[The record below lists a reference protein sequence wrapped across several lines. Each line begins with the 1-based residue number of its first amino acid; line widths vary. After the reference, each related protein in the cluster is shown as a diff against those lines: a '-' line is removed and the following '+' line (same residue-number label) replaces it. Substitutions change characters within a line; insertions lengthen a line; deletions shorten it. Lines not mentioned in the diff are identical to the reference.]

1 MESDQ
6 LMNTR
11 NTRFL
16 ARLMIL
22 FLLAAFLFQACRQE
36 SVPEPYRPTFAHA
49 NYIHSLEQAGLAE
62 SALALDWIQASRECL
77 NHPVAVTTPF
87 EETFYVDPAGAFA
100 VVYRFEIKRGQRTEI
115 EIDLESPN
123 PVRVFMDL
131 FRTEGD
137 SSQYWVKVAS
147 ANESEHRLEVE
158 PRVTFEYAVRIQPE
172 LLRGGRFTVT
182 IRTVPSLGFPVQGGR
197 FRDIGSWFGDPR
209 DGGRREH
216 HGVDIF
222 ARRHT
227 PVVAPSDAEVSRVR
241 EGAVGGRTV
250 WLRDE
255 ERGFSMYFAHL
266 QEQKV
271 RARDRVKKGQ
281 VIGTVGNTGNARTTP
296 PHLHFAIYYRGSGA
310 VDPVDFLRETDD
322 APMAVT
328 ADLQILG
335 QWMRARAGRTSL
347 RTSSAARSER
357 LSEVEP
363 YTPMK
368 VLAAAADRYRVLLPD
383 GQTGYI
389 APDRIEPL
397 GESLQTQAV
406 ARTLSITES
415 PKMGSVEME
424 RILPGKMINIL
435 AYFHDYWLVRTD
447 EGLTGWA
454 AASSPAPPGGRL
466 PDLGDQD

>member
-1 MESDQ
+1 
-6 LMNTR
+6 MNTR
-11 NTRFL
+11 NTRFQKGL
-16 ARLMIL
+16 L
-22 FLLAAFLFQACRQE
+22 FLFMPAVFLSQACRQE
-36 SVPEPYRPTFAHA
+36 SIPKPYLPTYAHA

-62 SALALDWIQASRECL
+62 SALAGDWIQASRECL

-100 VVYRFEIKRGQRTEI
+100 VVYSFEIKRGQRTEI

-131 FRTEGD
+131 FRMEGD
-137 SSQYWVKVAS
+137 SSQHWEKVAS
-147 ANESEHRLEVE
+147 ANESEYRLEVE
-158 PRVTFEYAVRIQPE
+158 PRVTFEYALRIQPE

-182 IRTVPSLGFPVQGGR
+182 IRTVPSLGFPVQGGS

-241 EGAVGGRTV
+241 EGTVGGRTV

-271 RARDRVKKGQ
+271 RARDRVIKGQ

-296 PHLHFAIYYRGSGA
+296 PHLHFAIYYRRSGA

-322 APMAVT
+322 SPTAVT

-335 QWMRARAGRTSL
+335 QWVRARAGRTSL
-347 RTSSAARSER
+347 RTSTAARSTQ
-357 LSEVEP
+357 LSEVDP
-363 YTPMK
+363 FTPMK
-368 VLAAAADRYRVLLPD
+368 VMAAAADRYRVLLPN
-383 GQTGYI
+383 GMSGYI
-389 APDRIEPL
+389 SPGRIESI
-397 GESLQTQAV
+397 GESLQSQTANQPLPITV
-406 ARTLSITES
+406 SPESESIE
-415 PKMGSVEME
+415 MG
-424 RILPGKMINIL
+424 RIPPGKMINIL
-435 AYFHDYWLVRTD
+435 AYFQDYWLVRTT

-454 AASSPAPPGGRL
+454 AAPSPAPPGGRL

>member
-1 MESDQ
+1 
-6 LMNTR
+6 MNTR

-16 ARLMIL
+16 ARLLVI
-22 FLLAAFLFQACRQE
+22 FLLVAFLFQACSQE
-36 SVPEPYRPTFAHA
+36 SVPKPYRPTYAHA
-49 NYIHSLEQAGLAE
+49 DYIHSLEQAGLAG
-62 SALALDWIQASRECL
+62 SALAGDWIQASGECL

-115 EIDLESPN
+115 EIDLEGPN

-137 SSQYWVKVAS
+137 SSQYWVRVAS
-147 ANESEHRLEVE
+147 ANESDYRLEVE

-222 ARRHT
+222 ARRHS

-271 RARDRVKKGQ
+271 SARDRVKKGQ

-296 PHLHFAIYYRGSGA
+296 PHLHFAIYYGRSGP
-310 VDPVDFLRETDD
+310 VDPVDFLRETNDV
-322 APMAVT
+322 PTAVT

-335 QWMRARAGRTSL
+335 QWVRARIGRTSL
-347 RTSSAARSER
+347 RTSPADRSTE
-357 LSEVEP
+357 LVEVDP
-363 YTPMK
+363 FTPMK
-368 VLAAAADRYRVLLPD
+368 VMAAAADHYRVLLPN
-383 GQTGYI
+383 GLSGYI
-389 APDRIEPL
+389 SPERIEST
-397 GESLQTQAV
+397 GESLQSQTADQPLPITASPESDSLEIGRIPSGAV
-406 ARTLSITES
+406 
-415 PKMGSVEME
+415 VD
-424 RILPGKMINIL
+424 IL
-435 AYFHDYWLVRTD
+435 ALFQDYWLVRTA
-447 EGLTGWA
+447 EGLTGWT
-454 AASSPAPPGGRL
+454 AASPPAPTGGRRL
-466 PDLGDQD
+466 VPENPD